1 MKEVHKEKINVI
13 KIIITIIFMV
23 LFIVLVTNS
32 TNILKNSTDTVIVVD
47 GSLSFE
53 EPTEGYV
60 IRDEVVLQGENY
72 KNGMVQIVS
81 DGERAAK
88 NEDVFRYYSNG
99 EKDILEQIAELDE
112 EINELIENEDIN
124 QNTQSDFVS
133 LGKSIEETIDSMYN
147 LNYLQEIKV
156 HKNEIDAYI
165 SKKAQMTEIL
175 SPENSYVKTL
185 IDQRNNLKA
194 ELEKGSEVIKA
205 PVSGLAS
212 YRVDGLEEVLKVGNF
227 DYLSTE
233 LLEGFNLKVGASV
246 PLSSEKGKIVNNF
259 ESYIAVSMNTE
270 RSTTAKVG
278 DTVTLRL
285 SNSDEIQSEIVYIK
299 DESNSRILVFK
310 VDKDIAELLEYRK
323 ISLDIIWWKY
333 TGLKVSN
340 NALIEEND
348 KIYVERDRAGYID
361 KILVKVLR
369 QNDTYSIVENYE
381 DDELREL
388 GYSEDE
394 ISEMNKIKLYDEVLL
409 H

>member
-147 LNYLQEIKV
+147 LNYLQEIKE

-394 ISEMNKIKLYDEVLL
+394 ISKMNKIKLYDEVLL

>member
-1 MKEVHKEKINVI
+1 MKEVQKEKINVI
-13 KIIITIIFMV
+13 KVLITIIFMI
-23 LFIVLVTNS
+23 LFIILVTNS

-53 EPTEGYV
+53 EPAEGYI
-60 IRDEVVLQGENY
+60 IRDEIVLQGENY

-88 NEDVFRYYSNG
+88 DEDVFRYYSNG
-99 EKDILEQIAELDE
+99 EKDIVEQIGELDE
-112 EINELIENEDIN
+112 EINELIENESLN

-147 LNYLQEIKV
+147 LNYLQEIKE

-165 SKKAQMTEIL
+165 SKKAQMTEVL

-185 IDQRNNLKA
+185 IDQRNNLKQ

-212 YRVDGLEEVLKVGNF
+212 YRVDGLEEVLKTGNF

-233 LLEGFNLKVGASV
+233 LLEGFDLKVGASV

-259 ESYIAVSMNTE
+259 ESYIAVSMSTE
-270 RSTTAKVG
+270 KSLTAKVG
-278 DTVTLRL
+278 DNVTLRL
-285 SNSDEIQSEIVYIK
+285 SNSDEIDSEIVYIK
-299 DESNSRILVFK
+299 DEDNSRILVFK
-310 VDKDIAELLEYRK
+310 IDKDIAELLEYRK
-323 ISLDIIWWKY
+323 ISLDVIWWKY
-333 TGLKVSN
+333 TGLKISN
-340 NALIEEND
+340 SALIEEND
-348 KIYVERDRAGYID
+348 KIYVERDKAGYVE

-388 GYSEDE
+388 GYTEEE
-394 ISEMNKIKLYDEVLL
+394 ISEMSKIKLYDEILL

>member
-147 LNYLQEIKV
+147 LNYLQEIKE

-381 DDELREL
+381 EDELREL

-394 ISEMNKIKLYDEVLL
+394 ISKMNKIKLYDEVLL

>member
-147 LNYLQEIKV
+147 LNYLQEIKE

-205 PVSGLAS
+205 PVSGLDS

>member
-147 LNYLQEIKV
+147 LNYLQEIKE

-323 ISLDIIWWKY
+323 SSLDIIWWKY

>member
-147 LNYLQEIKV
+147 LNYLQEIKE

-270 RSTTAKVG
+270 RSTTAKLG